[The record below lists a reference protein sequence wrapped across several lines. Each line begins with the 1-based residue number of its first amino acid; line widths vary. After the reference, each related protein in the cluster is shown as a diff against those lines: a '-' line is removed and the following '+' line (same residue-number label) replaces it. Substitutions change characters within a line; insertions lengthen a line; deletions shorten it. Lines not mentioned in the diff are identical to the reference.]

1 MTLTIELPH
10 EAELQLEA
18 EAKRTGVSV
27 PQLAGRLLIERLNM
41 TTDRIDRLV
50 ADIGAPI
57 DIADTSR
64 EAIYAD

>member
-1 MTLTIELPH
+1 MTLTIELPR

-27 PQLAGRLLIERLNM
+27 PQLAGRLLVERLKT
-41 TTDRIDRLV
+41 TTDRIDRLI

-57 DIADTSR
+57 DLADTSR
-64 EAIYAD
+64 GAMYAE